1 MDNDSAVRRL
11 DKTGRLVI
19 PKRMRRA
26 LHWQSG
32 DPIVLTLHAK
42 SSLLLHRYPQLQA
55 LRTLAAG
62 YADAFYATCTVPI
75 ALCDREHVLVS
86 RGFGLP
92 NGAPLSAAVQ
102 RMLTACHEP
111 RSVVEAIQITQA
123 SPLQA
128 AAFVPILS
136 RDNVAGGLLIGQAH
150 EPPGEG
156 TLTAAALVTRMIA
169 AQLL

>member
-75 ALCDREHVLVS
+75 AL
-86 RGFGLP
+86 
-92 NGAPLSAAVQ
+92 
-102 RMLTACHEP
+102 
-111 RSVVEAIQITQA
+111 
-123 SPLQA
+123 
-128 AAFVPILS
+128 
-136 RDNVAGGLLIGQAH
+136 
-150 EPPGEG
+150 
-156 TLTAAALVTRMIA
+156 
-169 AQLL
+169 

>member
-1 MDNDSAVRRL
+1 MYSFCAVCPL
-11 DKTGRLVI
+11 IYAGR
-19 PKRMRRA
+19 
-26 LHWQSG
+26 
-32 DPIVLTLHAK
+32 
-42 SSLLLHRYPQLQA
+42 QLC
-55 LRTLAAG
+55 RTVQGIHQPERQGHLP
-62 YADAFYATCTVPI
+62 DAFYATCTVPI

-111 RSVVEAIQITQA
+111 RGVVETLQITQA

-150 EPPGEG
+150 EPPGED
-156 TLTAAALVTRMIA
+156 TLTTAALVTRMIA

>member
-75 ALCDREHVLVS
+75 ALCDRECVLVS

-92 NGAPLSAAVQ
+92 SGAPISAALQ
-102 RMLTACHEP
+102 RMLTP
-111 RSVVEAIQITQA
+111 RGAVEAIQITEA

-150 EPPGEG
+150 EPPGED
-156 TLTAAALVTRMIA
+156 TLTAAALVSKMIA